1 MGLIGALIGGFTNHI
16 AIKMLFR
23 PYEAKYIGGRR
34 LPFTPGLIPKRRDEL
49 ARQLGKTVVEHLLT
63 PETFKKRFFN
73 DAMRERLAGW
83 AERQLAA
90 HVFKSPR
97 TFREWF
103 QLAGQT
109 EVDTKAEQRIDSFI
123 NQQFLQ
129 LAAFI
134 EGKTVRE
141 LMPDLLKAEVEQR
154 VDDAAPYVIDRGIEF
169 FASAD
174 GRAAIRSLIDEFLA
188 TRGRFGLMLQSL
200 FGESESLVDRVQQEM
215 IKFLTAPNTEVI
227 LGALIRKE
235 WEKFLDKRADALF
248 GQADLM
254 PAVDSVKTL
263 VKKKAAI
270 SARLDLTVAQAWPKG
285 LEWTMHNLI
294 PTALDS
300 LFVQGEAKLEEMI
313 QKINMEEMVREQ
325 VDSFPLNRIED
336 LVLGISRREFKMITV
351 LGAVL
356 GGVIGLVQGLL
367 VQLMNMI

>member
-34 LPFTPGLIPKRRDEL
+34 MPFTPGLIPKRRDEL

-73 DAMRERLAGW
+73 VAMRERLSSW

-90 HVFKSPR
+90 HVFESRR
-97 TFREWF
+97 TFREWL

-109 EVDTKAEQRIDSFI
+109 DADVKADQRIDSFI

-141 LMPDLLKAEVEQR
+141 LMPDLLKAEVDQR
-154 VDDAAPYVIDRGIEF
+154 VDNAAPYVIDRGIEF

-174 GRAAIRSLIDEFLA
+174 GRAAIRSLIDEFLV

-200 FGESESLVDRVQQEM
+200 FGESESLVGRVQQEM
-215 IKFLTAPNTEVI
+215 IKFLDAPNTEVI
-227 LGALIRKE
+227 LRDLIKKE
-235 WEKFLDKRADALF
+235 WEKLQDKRADALF
-248 GQADLM
+248 GEADLM
-254 PAVDSVKTL
+254 PAVESVKTL

-294 PTALDS
+294 PMALDF
-300 LFVQGEAKLEEMI
+300 LFVQGESKLEETI
-313 QKINMEEMVREQ
+313 QKINMEDMVREQ

-367 VQLMNMI
+367 VQLMNLI